1 MIRVSGTSLI
11 HLFFSRLFAINYFI
25 AAEVEFNVQMRLRVS
40 VQYRSIA
47 SDPTYGA
54 GLAKGGGIGAV
65 PNTYFPMREG
75 CRLVLY
81 QDAHQATLFPS
92 APAIR
97 KTDQPAELF
106 ISTV

>member
-1 MIRVSGTSLI
+1 MFTLPVAVRLRHTQCAGGRVC
-11 HLFFSRLFAINYFI
+11 
-25 AAEVEFNVQMRLRVS
+25 VQMRLRVS

-81 QDAHQATLFPS
+81 QDAHQARLHPS
-92 APAIR
+92 PAAIR
-97 KTDQPAELF
+97 KTAQPAELF
-106 ISTV
+106 ISMV

>member
-1 MIRVSGTSLI
+1 
-11 HLFFSRLFAINYFI
+11 
-25 AAEVEFNVQMRLRVS
+25 MRLRVS

-81 QDAHQATLFPS
+81 QDAHQASFCPC
-92 APAIR
+92 AAAIR
-97 KTDQPAELF
+97 KIDQPADLF
-106 ISTV
+106 ISFV